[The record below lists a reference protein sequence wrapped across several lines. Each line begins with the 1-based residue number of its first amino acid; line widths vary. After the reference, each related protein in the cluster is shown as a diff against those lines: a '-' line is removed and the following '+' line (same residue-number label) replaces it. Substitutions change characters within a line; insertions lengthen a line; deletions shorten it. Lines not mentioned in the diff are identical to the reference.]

1 MSCASLQKDSPSEFV
16 IGKGTNLAHWLS
28 QSVQRG
34 EERRLFIQ
42 EKDFE
47 YIAELGFEHV
57 RLPIDEEQM
66 WDEQGNRHNDAFEIM
81 TNCIEWS
88 IKNNLCVIVDLH
100 ILRSHYFNAEEKPL
114 WTNPDEQEK
123 FCDLWRDLSSVLR
136 EYPISLVA

>member
-1 MSCASLQKDSPSEFV
+1 MNRGTAMKKIILVLLATWTILSCSSEQKDSPSEFV

-28 QSVQRG
+28 QSSKRG

-66 WDEQGNRHNDAFEIM
+66 WDEQGNRHNGAFEIM
-81 TNCIEWS
+81 TNIRWE
-88 IKNNLCVIVDLH
+88 I
-100 ILRSHYFNAEEKPL
+100 HYEDIYGYEFTL
-114 WTNPDEQEK
+114 
-123 FCDLWRDLSSVLR
+123 
-136 EYPISLVA
+136 